1 VRLFYFSK
9 IRKKIGIIGTRMGV
23 DWNGCTRVLLKKKKV
38 LPQIHEAGLYN
49 INTIDLRIL
58 LCFLG

>member
-1 VRLFYFSK
+1 
-9 IRKKIGIIGTRMGV
+9 MGV